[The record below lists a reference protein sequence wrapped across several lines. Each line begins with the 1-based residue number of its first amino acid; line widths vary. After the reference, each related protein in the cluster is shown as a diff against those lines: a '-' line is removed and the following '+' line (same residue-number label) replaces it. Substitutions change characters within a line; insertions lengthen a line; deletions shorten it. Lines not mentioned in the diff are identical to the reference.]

1 MNLDAIKSLIKT
13 RKTSDSIVGSLA
25 NELLTA
31 LNIPVVKT
39 IKVTGF
45 TEAEATASK
54 MGYPVVL
61 KVDSQ
66 SILHKS
72 ELGGVKTGIKS
83 SEDLKVAFE
92 QMKTSFAVHGKTDV
106 EFAVQ
111 KQLHGIEVILGG
123 KRDPTFGPVMMFGLG
138 GVWVELLEDASIRL
152 CPISSEKAEEMIREV
167 KGFPLLNGYRGNSKL
182 DINLVSMALQK
193 IASVLE
199 QVPEISEFEIN
210 PFIVSENPND
220 SAAVD
225 ARVILAEST
234 KVEDQP
240 LSGSAFGNL
249 FNSNSIA
256 VIGGSLDYTKVGG
269 RIVQRII
276 RHGYKGKVAVINP
289 REKSTDAISVYPSI
303 TDVPY
308 SVDAALMVIPS
319 EMSVQVMADC
329 AKKGVKFVAVYST
342 GFGETDFLG
351 EERENRLLRAAGG
364 VARIAGPNILG
375 FINPRSKLFAE
386 FTSFEGGIPEG
397 NVGFVAQ
404 SGGMGS
410 SLVTVGADNGLGT
423 SALISTG
430 NETDLDLADG
440 IDYFTNDSDTRVI
453 VCYSENVQN
462 GHKLKLAAENAL
474 RAKKPII
481 IYKAGLS
488 QLGKSLAKSHTA
500 AVAVDDKIFD
510 AFARDF
516 GVIRVEEM
524 YDTLQI
530 AKAFSMQPL
539 PKGNRVAIVSGSGGA
554 NVILTDVLSSNNLV
568 VPEFS
573 QATQEK
579 LRSLFADTVVRN
591 PVDVSATVVGKPELL
606 GAAMDTI
613 LSAEEIDLVIVVVT
627 TFSERQGGIIAEH
640 ICDKKRYGKPIL
652 VIWPFPVSAVG
663 KQVRYLQDN
672 SIPVYLSSE
681 SAAKSAVAMMNYS
694 QFLKNV
700 L

>member
-1 MNLDAIKSLIKT
+1 MNSDAIRSLIKT
-13 RKTSDSIVGSLA
+13 RKATGAIVGSFA

-31 LNIPVVKT
+31 LNIPVVQT
-39 IKVTGF
+39 IKVTSF
-45 TEAEATASK
+45 AEAENAAAK
-54 MGYPVVL
+54 IGYPVVL

-72 ELGGVKTGIKS
+72 EFGGVRTGIKS
-83 SEDLKVAFE
+83 SHDLKVAFE
-92 QMKTSFAVHGKTDV
+92 RMNVAFSNQGKPKV

-111 KQLHGIEVILGG
+111 KELHGIEVILGG
-123 KRDPTFGPVMMFGLG
+123 KRDPTFGPMVMFGLG

-152 CPISSEKAEEMIREV
+152 CPLSSERAEEMIREI
-167 KGFPLLNGYRGNSKL
+167 KGYPLLNGYRGAAKL
-182 DINLVSMALQK
+182 DTSLVSSTLQK
-193 IASVLE
+193 IASALE

-210 PFIVSENPND
+210 PFIISENPKD

-225 ARVILAEST
+225 ARTILSENT
-234 KVEDQP
+234 KIEDSP

-249 FNSNSIA
+249 FNSSSIA
-256 VIGGSLDYTKVGG
+256 VIGGSSDYAKVGG

-289 REKSTDAISVYPSI
+289 KEKSTDTMSVFSSI
-303 TDVPY
+303 MDVPY
-308 SVDAALMVIPS
+308 PVDAALMVLPS
-319 EMSVQVMADC
+319 ETSVQVMGDC

-342 GFGETDFLG
+342 GFGETDSLG
-351 EERENRLLRAAGG
+351 EDREKRLLQAAGG
-364 VARIAGPNILG
+364 VVRIAGPNILG

-386 FTSFEGGIPEG
+386 FTSFEGDIPEG

-410 SLVTVGADNGLGT
+410 SLVTVGADNCLGT

-440 IDYFTNDSDTRVI
+440 IDYFTNDPETRVI
-453 VCYSENVQN
+453 VCYSENVRN
-462 GHKLKLAAENAL
+462 GRKLKLASKNAL

-481 IYKAGLS
+481 IYKAGIS
-488 QLGKSLAKSHTA
+488 KLGKNLAKSHTA

-510 AFARDF
+510 AFTRDF
-516 GVIRVEEM
+516 GVIRVREM
-524 YDTLQI
+524 YDSLQV

-539 PKGNRVAIVSGSGGA
+539 PRGNRVAIVSGSGGA
-554 NVILTDVLSSNNLV
+554 NVILTDVLSTNNAA

-573 QATQEK
+573 QATQDR
-579 LRSLFADTVVRN
+579 LRSLFPDTVVRN

-606 GAAMDTI
+606 GSAMDTI
-613 LSAEEIDLVIVVVT
+613 LANEEIDLVIVVVT

-640 ICDKKRYGKPIL
+640 ICDKKKYGKPIL

-663 KQVRYLQDN
+663 KQVKYLQDN

-681 SAAKSAVAMMNYS
+681 SAAKSAVAMINYS
-694 QFLKNV
+694 KSLET
-700 L
+700 LL